1 MNSIVCENVWIL
13 QLIRGR
19 NLDGLSN
26 STPGFIR
33 LYLNLVSYCL
43 KHSLCLS
50 LKEKLSI
57 WSEWILFTTT
67 TPVCFNLQLILLRF
81 YTQDFMRRL
90 GVDLLI
96 QPEETQVKA
105 KESDEMQQ
113 RAVVNDEC
121 PRCKNPSLE
130 YYTKQL
136 RSADEGQTVFYE
148 CPKCHHKFSQN
159 M

>member
-1 MNSIVCENVWIL
+1 
-13 QLIRGR
+13 
-19 NLDGLSN
+19 
-26 STPGFIR
+26 
-33 LYLNLVSYCL
+33 
-43 KHSLCLS
+43 
-50 LKEKLSI
+50 
-57 WSEWILFTTT
+57 
-67 TPVCFNLQLILLRF
+67 
-81 YTQDFMRRL
+81 MRRL